1 MTLSGIAYQFRLFP
15 CNEYQIINFKNKIH
29 FDKGENEMNNSR
41 SDSYKAAGVDITA
54 GYRAVE
60 LMKQHIARTITKGA
74 SSDIGGFG
82 GLFELDLT
90 GIAKPV
96 LVSGTDGVG
105 TKLKIAFLMDKH
117 DTVGIDCVAMCVN
130 DIICCGAK
138 PLFFLDYIACGK
150 NVPERIADIVAG
162 VAEGCVQSGA
172 SLIGGETAEMPGFY
186 PEDEYDLAGFA
197 VGVVDK
203 DKVLNNKTIGEGDVI
218 IALPSSGVHSNGFSL
233 VRKVFDVENADIKSP
248 VEALGGKSIG
258 ETLLAPTKIYVK
270 PMCALFDEITVK
282 AVSHITGGGFY
293 ENIPRSLPSGF
304 GAKIEKSSVRVLP
317 IFDLIAKQGGIP
329 ERDMF
334 NTYNMGVGMSIVVGK
349 NDADKALEILKANGE
364 DAYIIGETVKSEESV
379 ILC

>member
-1 MTLSGIAYQFRLFP
+1 MKNSQSEAYA
-15 CNEYQIINFKNKIH
+15 K
-29 FDKGENEMNNSR
+29 
-41 SDSYKAAGVDITA
+41 AGVDITA

-60 LMKQHIARTITKGA
+60 LMKQHIARTMTSGV

-82 GLFELDLT
+82 GLFELDLE
-90 GIAKPV
+90 GITRPV

-150 NVPERIADIVAG
+150 NVPEKIASIVSG
-162 VAEGCVQSGA
+162 VADGCVMAGC

-186 PEDEYDLAGFA
+186 PVDEYDLAGFS

-203 DKVLNNKTIGEGDVI
+203 SKVLDSSKIKTGDAV

-233 VRKVFDVENADIKSP
+233 VRKVFGIGSTDITVP
-248 VEALGGKSIG
+248 VSEFGGKSLG
-258 ETLLAPTKIYVK
+258 EVLLTPTKIYVK
-270 PMCALFDEITVK
+270 PMLSLFESNVTVK

-293 ENIPRSLPSGF
+293 ENIPRSIPDGFAVKVEKAAVKTLP
-304 GAKIEKSSVRVLP
+304 V
-317 IFDLIAKQGGIP
+317 FDMIAKVGNIP
-329 ERDMF
+329 ERDMY
-334 NTYNMGVGMSIVVGK
+334 NTFNMGVGMSVVVAK
-349 NDADKALEILKANGE
+349 EDADTALEILRSAGE
-364 DAYIIGETVKSEESV
+364 DAYIMGEVAEGEGVV
-379 ILC
+379 IC